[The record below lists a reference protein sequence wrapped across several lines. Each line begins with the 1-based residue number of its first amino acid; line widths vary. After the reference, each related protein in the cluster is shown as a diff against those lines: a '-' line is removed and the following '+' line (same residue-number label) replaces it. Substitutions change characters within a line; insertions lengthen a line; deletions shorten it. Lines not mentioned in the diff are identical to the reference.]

1 MENKV
6 YDAICGNYGI
16 VMEYNSKNKVF
27 AGHIDYIGKNAK
39 NKRQGN
45 SFFVSYEYN
54 KIRYDY
60 PEAVT
65 KQVHKYLLNVLLDIR

>member
-1 MENKV
+1 MKN
-6 YDAICGNYGI
+6 YDAIVGNYGI

-27 AGHIDYIGKNAK
+27 TGHIDYIGKNVK

-54 KIRYDY
+54 NIRFDY

-65 KQVHKYLLNVLLDIR
+65 KQVEAYLFNVLLDIR